1 MKAATRSAAVLAGLV
16 PLAAAC
22 GGADL
27 PEPAAAPPV
36 AVEATLPAPLDGPV
50 HAVDPGAEG
59 LVWPPS
65 VAAIPESQ
73 RAAIL
78 GMELV
83 GADGT
88 IGDIERLLAN
98 DEGEVVAV
106 TVEAGGLLGFG
117 DDEVI
122 VPLNRMEFGP
132 TGDTFI
138 TAMSEDEVAALP
150 SWQD

>member
-1 MKAATRSAAVLAGLV
+1 MSAATRCAAVLVALV

-22 GGADL
+22 GADL
-27 PEPAAAPPV
+27 PEPAAEPPV

-65 VAAIPESQ
+65 LAALPESR
-73 RAAIL
+73 RARIP
-78 GMELV
+78 GMDLD
-83 GADGT
+83 GPDGT
-88 IGDIERLLAN
+88 IGEIERLLAN
-98 DEGEVVAV
+98 DEREVVAV
-106 TVEAGGLLGFG
+106 TVEIGGLLGL
-117 DDEVI
+117 DDEEVI
-122 VPLNRMEFGP
+122 VPLNRIEFGP

-138 TAMSEDEVAALP
+138 TAMSEDELEALP